1 MRGQRRPLLY
11 VGTRSELDRGG
22 PEVQL
27 PWSLQILLRQICAA
41 CPLRRIRLMGKLR
54 VLLALEALLRMT
66 SYVHASSETQYP
78 QAKASYTF
86 ADIVQICCI
95 CFFSIYAISPPLLV
109 NGTARI
115 AAILAVG
122 LFLIVEIIKRPE
134 TFLRPSW
141 ITVITVIY
149 AIYANVFGYMAD
161 GLSDTTRNFELNV
174 FLFCIIILESYR
186 RRSLEHLKWP
196 ALGVCIVSVA
206 WLLTT
211 LTAMEAQRNVARLTT
226 RTSEESLTLMSS
238 GVGGFSLT
246 YFACAMIPTLIYF
259 VRAKNVKPGWIQIP
273 AWIYLGIISLLVI
286 RAGFFIALLF
296 GTAAAIISI
305 FYVKGTREAFLQA
318 VLALAALLGIGL
330 LASSQL
336 RDAALDWSSGTM
348 YERKVEDA
356 TEFLASSTADGT
368 VGVRAERYQRSLEVF
383 AENPLLGVSSVQ
395 DVGKHSQ
402 ILDSL
407 ARFGLIMGGLLPL
420 LLLLVGKEFSK
431 RYFGTT
437 GFPMVAVT
445 LLLVLGLALFNNITM
460 SLGIVAFIIMPAAVH
475 VITKG
480 EKATEEVPLISTS
493 GGVHGV
499 G

>member
-1 MRGQRRPLLY
+1 
-11 VGTRSELDRGG
+11 
-22 PEVQL
+22 
-27 PWSLQILLRQICAA
+27 
-41 CPLRRIRLMGKLR
+41 MGKLR
-54 VLLALEALLRMT
+54 PQLALENLLRMT
-66 SYVHASSETQYP
+66 SFVHASSETQYP
-78 QAKASYTF
+78 QARASYTF
-86 ADIVQICCI
+86 ADIFQICCI
-95 CFFSIYAISPPLLV
+95 CFFGIFAISPPLLV
-109 NGTARI
+109 NGDARI
-115 AAILAVG
+115 VAITAVG

-141 ITVITVIY
+141 ITVITIVY
-149 AIYANVFGYMAD
+149 AIYVNVFGYMAD
-161 GLSDTTRNFELNV
+161 GLSDTTRNFELNG

-186 RRSLEHLKWP
+186 RRTLEHLKWP
-196 ALGVCIVSVA
+196 ALGVCLVSVV

-259 VRAKNVKPGWIQIP
+259 ARAKNLKPGWIHIP

-296 GTAAAIISI
+296 GAAAAFVAV

-318 VLALAALLGIGL
+318 VLALAALLGVGL
-330 LASSQL
+330 LASSQI
-336 RDAALDWSSGTM
+336 REAALDWSSGTM

-356 TEFLASSTADGT
+356 TEFLTSSTADGT
-368 VGVRAERYQRSLEVF
+368 LGVRAERYQRSLEIF
-383 AENPLLGVSSVQ
+383 AENPLLGVASIQ

-402 ILDSL
+402 VLDSL
-407 ARFGLIMGGLLPL
+407 ARFGFLMGGLLPL

-431 RYFGTT
+431 RFFGTT

-445 LLLVLGLALFNNITM
+445 LLLVLGLAIFNYITM
-460 SLGIVAFIIMPAAVH
+460 SVGIVAFIIMPAAVH

-480 EKATEEVPLISTS
+480 EKLAGEGPLLRTS
-493 GGVHGV
+493 GGFHGV